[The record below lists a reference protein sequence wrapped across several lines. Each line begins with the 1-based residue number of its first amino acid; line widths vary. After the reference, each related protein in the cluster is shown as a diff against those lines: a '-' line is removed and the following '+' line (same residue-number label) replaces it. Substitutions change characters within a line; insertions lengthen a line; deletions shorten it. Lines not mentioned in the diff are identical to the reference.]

1 MFSRRARAGR
11 QRGCIVVERRFKS
24 TVRSDCFREEG
35 GLTKEGDE
43 ERRSGV
49 AILPPSLLRRNPLYL
64 SLNTYFEVVS
74 RRDYGSG
81 HGRGR
86 DGTPPLRGSENVP
99 LSRDER
105 AAEVRAGPN
114 GL

>member
-1 MFSRRARAGR
+1 M
-11 QRGCIVVERRFKS
+11 
-24 TVRSDCFREEG
+24 
-35 GLTKEGDE
+35 
-43 ERRSGV
+43 

-105 AAEVRAGPN
+105 AAEVGAGPN
-114 GL
+114 GLCVTVELDMDRLKYLELYEQS

>member
-1 MFSRRARAGR
+1 MFCPRRRPNDNE
-11 QRGCIVVERRFKS
+11 RGCIVAERRFKS

-35 GLTKEGDE
+35 RLTKEGE
-43 ERRSGV
+43 KRSGY
-49 AILPPSLLRRNPLYL
+49 PPFFSPSLLRRNPLYL

-99 LSRDER
+99 LSRDEQ
-105 AAEVRAGPN
+105 AAEVGRRRRS
-114 GL
+114 